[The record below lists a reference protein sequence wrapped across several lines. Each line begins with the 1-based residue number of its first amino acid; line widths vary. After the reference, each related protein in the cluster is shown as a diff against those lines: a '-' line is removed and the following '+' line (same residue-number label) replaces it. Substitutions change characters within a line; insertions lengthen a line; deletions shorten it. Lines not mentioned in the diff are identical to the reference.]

1 VIAGIILILIF
12 KAISSLLS
20 SDSNTSPAETG
31 QNYALVTPGPESKIG
46 IIMASSDSP
55 TEIKEPSKLFATDK
69 MLRVISGVG
78 EVSLENSQ
86 TKLLIESLTEL
97 GYLGKKGDKESFQ
110 LYNGYSWVES
120 NSGDSTV
127 ILKHFTV
134 KSGISSLYIV
144 NQNTLASNVYVLA

>member
-20 SDSNTSPAETG
+20 SDSNTSTAETG

-55 TEIKEPSKLFATDK
+55 TEIKEPSTDK

-110 LYNGYSWVES
+110 LFNGYSWVES